1 MFPPSYYVLIISY
14 LENRTFFVKIQNT
27 VSDIYDINAG
37 VSQEI
42 VLEPILK
49 TLNTANI
56 STT

>member
-1 MFPPSYYVLIISY
+1 MSPPFYYLLIISY

-42 VLEPILK
+42 VLKPIL
-49 TLNTANI
+49 
-56 STT
+56 